1 MRPNALT
8 HAVDPAPGLSPL
20 KRDRV
25 GAVTRLT
32 LADPA
37 RRNDLSR
44 TMLLELRAALA
55 EAAADPD
62 CRTILL
68 AAEGKVFCAGH
79 DLKELTARRTDA
91 DRGRAFYEEVFDLC
105 GDVMQAI
112 VTSPKPVIA
121 AVEGMAT
128 AAGCQLVASADL
140 AIAGDHAQF
149 CTPGVD
155 IGLFCS
161 TPMVALSRAV
171 SRHHALE
178 MLLTGDAI
186 PAAEAFRF
194 GLVNRVVP
202 AGDAASAALSWA
214 TRIATKSPLALA
226 TGKAAFAAQLHMPL
240 AEAYAKMGRVMTDNL
255 LAADAEEGI
264 GAFLG
269 KRAPQWPA
277 S

>member
-8 HAVDPAPGLSPL
+8 SAADPTPDLALL
-20 KRDRV
+20 RHERV

-37 RRNDLSR
+37 RRNALSR
-44 TMLLELRAALA
+44 AMLLELRAALA
-55 EAAADPD
+55 EAAEDRN

-79 DLKELTARRTDA
+79 DLKEFTAHRA
-91 DRGRAFYEEVFDLC
+91 DSDGGRAFFEEVLGLC
-105 GDVMQAI
+105 GEVMQAI
-112 VTSPKPVIA
+112 VASPKPVIA

-140 AIAGDHAQF
+140 AIAGEHAQF

-161 TPMVALSRAV
+161 TPMVALSRGV

-186 PAAEAFRF
+186 PASDAFRF
-194 GLVNRVVP
+194 GLVNRIVP
-202 AGDAASAALSWA
+202 AGEAVSAALALA

-226 TGKAAFAAQLHMPL
+226 TGKAAFNAQLERPL
-240 AEAYAKMGRVMTDNL
+240 AEAYAQMGRVMTENL
-255 LAADAEEGI
+255 LAADATEGI

-269 KRAPQWPA
+269 KRAPEWPA
-277 S
+277 P